1 MSVHTLSELLELFAN
16 PQQARKTQKHNKCLR
31 GIRGVAPGEIARIAS
46 AYWLENGIQLE
57 RDEMELRQLFST
69 AFEDGLLAI
78 TLLAP
83 LSTSEPEACLDMA
96 LDWAS
101 MLDDAQTTDALGWG
115 ILGPILL
122 ISPDGQD
129 AIHSL
134 RTHTNPW
141 ARRAAVMAG
150 MAALPLPIEG
160 TVAACIRANL
170 GQKSV
175 RFVDSPIHHW
185 IERCLDASV
194 RDSHPAVQKAVR
206 RLSSAWALHAP
217 NEATQ
222 WAIAFRGGLPKMI
235 RLELEKS
242 ARKGTRLMKQRQAS
256 DS

>member
-1 MSVHTLSELLELFAN
+1 MDRTRFTHYERIQTLG
-16 PQQARKTQKHNKCLR
+16 Q
-31 GIRGVAPGEIARIAS
+31 GVR
-46 AYWLENGIQLE
+46 
-57 RDEMELRQLFST
+57 RD
-69 AFEDGLLAI
+69 GWYGG
-78 TLLAP
+78 
-83 LSTSEPEACLDMA
+83 TS
-96 LDWAS
+96 
-101 MLDDAQTTDALGWG
+101 
-115 ILGPILL
+115 
-122 ISPDGQD
+122 
-129 AIHSL
+129 
-134 RTHTNPW
+134 
-141 ARRAAVMAG
+141 
-150 MAALPLPIEG
+150 LPIEG